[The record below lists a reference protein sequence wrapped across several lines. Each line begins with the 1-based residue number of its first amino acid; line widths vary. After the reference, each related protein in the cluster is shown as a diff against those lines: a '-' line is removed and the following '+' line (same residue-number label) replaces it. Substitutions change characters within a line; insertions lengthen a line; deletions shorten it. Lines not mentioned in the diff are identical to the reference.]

1 MDDPETRKLRQ
12 ASVRSDQR
20 FSAPQIDLFASFCIL
35 LDRSPDRIHEF
46 VHGWFWHS
54 AGITVAAVC
63 HPLRHLDELAR
74 HLDELGKEIVGP
86 LGRRLGFLA
95 PLLAQGFGLRHGF
108 LEPRDVGFQSL
119 HPLGRRLGFLAPSLA
134 QNFGLRHCFF
144 QGSDMGFQGLNP
156 TAFVWVWAIARCMPD
171 LPCFLI
177 GKDASLEGLGK
188 IWTGQPRYSLRV
200 T

>member
-1 MDDPETRKLRQ
+1 MACESPLCVSET
-12 ASVRSDQR
+12 
-20 FSAPQIDLFASFCIL
+20 APQIDLFASFCIL

-54 AGITVAAVC
+54 VGITVAAVC

-74 HLDELGKEIVGP
+74 HLDEL
-86 LGRRLGFLA
+86 
-95 PLLAQGFGLRHGF
+95 
-108 LEPRDVGFQSL
+108 GFQSL

-177 GKDASLEGLGK
+177 GKDASLEGLGE